1 MIPMMA
7 DRAHSES
14 HLETAGCRA
23 DVVRRGHSLPHT
35 ANMNISL
42 YDGMESN
49 KEEKVNSD
57 CENKTKKGYLG

>member
-1 MIPMMA
+1 MDI
-7 DRAHSES
+7 S
-14 HLETAGCRA
+14 HTT
-23 DVVRRGHSLPHT
+23 DVLRRGHSLPHT

-57 CENKTKKGYLG
+57 CENKTKQKKGTWAEAPYLGNR

>member
-1 MIPMMA
+1 MDI
-7 DRAHSES
+7 S
-14 HLETAGCRA
+14 HTT
-23 DVVRRGHSLPHT
+23 DVLRRGHSLPHT